1 MRCATFAQ
9 MWGGGPRTRQG
20 TSSCWRRPRAVTQ
33 SSHRPRRP
41 EARPEA
47 SQSSRQPVAKRSG
60 SRDCLWPLKPGSYP
74 LVPQIRASGQR
85 AEEGP
90 RERGPWGGERWAGG
104 LFGWGTRGRSRRLA
118 HAPCGQDFIIWASGT
133 VCGLPS
139 GARVPWREA
148 RACSVPLGWRTCPP
162 RPAGSEGPRVM
173 GARPLLG
180 RDGSLA
186 GRLEA
191 EGMGLVCQAAGPGRG

>member
-1 MRCATFAQ
+1 
-9 MWGGGPRTRQG
+9 MWGGGPRTIRQG
-20 TSSCWRRPRAVTQ
+20 TSSCWRRPRAVTR

-47 SQSSRQPVAKRSG
+47 PQSSRQPVAKRSR
-60 SRDCLWPLKPGSYP
+60 SRDRLWPLKPGSHP
-74 LVPQIRASGQR
+74 WCHRFAPAGRGLRRALGREAPGAGSG
-85 AEEGP
+85 G
-90 RERGPWGGERWAGG
+90 REVSV
-104 LFGWGTRGRSRRLA
+104 GWGTRGRSRRLA

-139 GARVPWREA
+139 RARVPWREA
-148 RACSVPLGWRTCPP
+148 RACSVPLGWRTCPSP
-162 RPAGSEGPRVM
+162 PGRFGSPRVM
-173 GARPLLG
+173 SARPLLG

-191 EGMGLVCQAAGPGRG
+191 EGMGLVCQATGPGRG